1 MEPADRCVTIPTLDL
16 SDNRTAI
23 HHTWPGI
30 DDSFPT
36 NFGAYFSGYVNAPTA
51 GQYIVTVRTRQ
62 AVSMYFD
69 NIEKPVVYEPVVY
82 GKKVNAKQVVN
93 GTVRLEAGYHF
104 FRLLWANNAADPLA
118 EVRMGLSE
126 DALVLFDENNCRT
139 GGLAPSFID
148 YPSVSTAV
156 NQPVAVEPAF
166 YGGTEVKTYRITPD
180 LPAGLTLDAS
190 TGVIQG
196 TVTVSAPSDAEE

>member
-16 SDNRTAI
+16 SDNKTAI
-23 HHTWPGI
+23 HHTWPGF

-36 NFGAYFSGYVNAPTA
+36 NFGAHFSGYVNAPTS

-62 AVSMYFD
+62 AVSMFFD
-69 NIEKPVVYEPVVY
+69 NIEKPVVY
-82 GKKVNAKQVVN
+82 GKNPNEEQVFN
-93 GTVRLEAGYHF
+93 GTVQLEAGYHF
-104 FRLLWANNAADPLA
+104 FRLMWANNAADLRA

-126 DALVLFDENNCRT
+126 DALVLFDESNCRT
-139 GGLAPSFID
+139 GGLAPSFFD

-156 NQPVAVEPAF
+156 NQPVVVEPAL
-166 YGGTEVKTYRITPD
+166 YGGTEVKIYRITPD
-180 LPAGLTLDAS
+180 LPAGLTLDAG

-196 TVTVSAPSDAEE
+196 TATVSVVSGS

>member
-16 SDNRTAI
+16 SDNKTAI
-23 HHTWPGI
+23 HHTWPGF

-36 NFGAYFSGYVNAPTA
+36 NFGAHFSGYVNAPTS

-62 AVSMYFD
+62 AVSMFFD
-69 NIEKPVVYEPVVY
+69 NIEKPVVY
-82 GKKVNAKQVVN
+82 GKNPNEEQVFN

-104 FRLLWANNAADPLA
+104 FRLLWANNAADPRA

-126 DALVLFDENNCRT
+126 DALVLFDESNCRT
-139 GGLAPSFID
+139 GGLAPSFFD
-148 YPSVSTAV
+148 YPSVSAAV
-156 NQPVAVEPAF
+156 NQPVVVEPAL

-180 LPAGLTLDAS
+180 LPAGLTLDAG

-196 TVTVSAPSDAEE
+196 TATVGVVNGS

>member
-16 SDNRTAI
+16 SDNKTAI
-23 HHTWPGI
+23 HHTWPGF

-36 NFGAYFSGYVNAPTA
+36 NFGAHFSGYVNAPTS

-62 AVSMYFD
+62 AVSMFFD
-69 NIEKPVVYEPVVY
+69 NIEKPVVY
-82 GKKVNAKQVVN
+82 GKNPNEEQVFN

-104 FRLLWANNAADPLA
+104 FRLMWANNAADLRA

-126 DALVLFDENNCRT
+126 DALVLFDESNCRT
-139 GGLAPSFID
+139 GGLAPSFFD

-156 NQPVAVEPAF
+156 NQPVVVEPAL
-166 YGGTEVKTYRITPD
+166 YGGTEVKIYRITPD
-180 LPAGLTLDAS
+180 LPAGLTLDAG

-196 TVTVSAPSDAEE
+196 TATVSVVSGS

>member
-16 SDNRTAI
+16 SDNKTAI
-23 HHTWPGI
+23 HHTWPGF

-36 NFGAYFSGYVNAPTA
+36 NFGAHFSGYVNAPTS

-62 AVSMYFD
+62 AVSMFFD
-69 NIEKPVVYEPVVY
+69 NIEKPVVY
-82 GKKVNAKQVVN
+82 GKNPNEEQVFN
-93 GTVRLEAGYHF
+93 GTVQLEAGYHF
-104 FRLLWANNAADPLA
+104 FRLMWANNAADLRA

-126 DALVLFDENNCRT
+126 DALVLFDESNCRT
-139 GGLAPSFID
+139 GGLAPSFFD

-156 NQPVAVEPAF
+156 NQPVVVEPAL
-166 YGGTEVKTYRITPD
+166 YGGTEVKIYRITPD
-180 LPAGLTLDAS
+180 LPAGLTLDAG

-196 TVTVSAPSDAEE
+196 TATVSVVIGS

>member
-16 SDNRTAI
+16 SDNKTAI
-23 HHTWPGI
+23 HHTWPGF

-36 NFGAYFSGYVNAPTA
+36 NFGAHFSGYVNAPTS

-62 AVSMYFD
+62 AVSMFFD
-69 NIEKPVVYEPVVY
+69 NIEKPVVY
-82 GKKVNAKQVVN
+82 GKNPNEEQVFN
-93 GTVRLEAGYHF
+93 GTVQLEAGYHF
-104 FRLLWANNAADPLA
+104 FRLMWANNAADPRA

-126 DALVLFDENNCRT
+126 DALVLFDESNCRT
-139 GGLAPSFID
+139 GGLAPSFFD

-156 NQPVAVEPAF
+156 NQPVVVEPAL
-166 YGGTEVKTYRITPD
+166 YGGTEVKIYRITPD
-180 LPAGLTLDAS
+180 LPAGLTLDAG

-196 TVTVSAPSDAEE
+196 TATVSVVSGS

>member
-1 MEPADRCVTIPTLDL
+1 MEPADRCVTIPTLNLKDQA
-16 SDNRTAI
+16 STYN
-23 HHTWPGI
+23 HTWPGI

-36 NFGAYFSGYVNAPTA
+36 NFGAHFSGYVNAPTS

-62 AVSMYFD
+62 AVSMFFD
-69 NIEKPVVYEPVVY
+69 NIEKPVVY
-82 GKKVNAKQVVN
+82 GKNPNEEQVFN
-93 GTVRLEAGYHF
+93 GTVQLEAGYHF
-104 FRLLWANNAADPLA
+104 FRLLWANNAADPRA

-126 DALVLFDENNCRT
+126 DALVLFDESNCRT
-139 GGLAPSFID
+139 GGLAPSFFD

-156 NQPVAVEPAF
+156 NQPVAVEPAL

-180 LPAGLTLDAS
+180 LPAGLTLDAG

-196 TVTVSAPSDAEE
+196 TATVSVVSGS

>member
-16 SDNRTAI
+16 SDNKTAI
-23 HHTWPGI
+23 HHTWPGF

-36 NFGAYFSGYVNAPTA
+36 NFGAHFSGYVNAPTS

-62 AVSMYFD
+62 AVSMFFD
-69 NIEKPVVYEPVVY
+69 NIEKPVVY
-82 GKKVNAKQVVN
+82 GKNPNEEQVFN

-104 FRLLWANNAADPLA
+104 FRLMWANNAADLRA

-126 DALVLFDENNCRT
+126 DALVLFDESNCRT
-139 GGLAPSFID
+139 GGLTPSFFD

-156 NQPVAVEPAF
+156 NQPVVVEPGP
-166 YGGTEVKTYRITPD
+166 YGGTEVKTYRIMPD
-180 LPAGLTLDAS
+180 LPTGLTLDAG

-196 TVTVSAPSDAEE
+196 TATVSVVSGS

>member
-16 SDNRTAI
+16 SDNKTAI

-36 NFGAYFSGYVNAPTA
+36 NFGAHFSGYVNAPTS

-62 AVSMYFD
+62 AVSMFFD
-69 NIEKPVVYEPVVY
+69 NIEKPVVY
-82 GKKVNAKQVVN
+82 GKNPNEEQVFN
-93 GTVRLEAGYHF
+93 GTVQLEAGYHF
-104 FRLLWANNAADPLA
+104 FRLMWANNAADLRA

-126 DALVLFDENNCRT
+126 DALVLFDESNCRT
-139 GGLAPSFID
+139 GGLAPSFFD

-156 NQPVAVEPAF
+156 NQPVVVEPAL
-166 YGGTEVKTYRITPD
+166 YGGTEVKIYRITPD
-180 LPAGLTLDAS
+180 LPAGLTLDAG

-196 TVTVSAPSDAEE
+196 TATVSVVSGS

>member
-16 SDNRTAI
+16 SDNKTAI
-23 HHTWPGI
+23 HHTWPGF

-36 NFGAYFSGYVNAPTA
+36 NFGAHFSGYVNAPTS

-62 AVSMYFD
+62 AVSMFFD
-69 NIEKPVVYEPVVY
+69 NIEKPVVS
-82 GKKVNAKQVVN
+82 GKKVDAEQVFN

-104 FRLLWANNAADPLA
+104 FRLLWANNAADPRA

-126 DALVLFDENNCRT
+126 DALVLFDESNCRT
-139 GGLAPSFID
+139 GGLAPSFFD
-148 YPSVSTAV
+148 YPSVSAAV
-156 NQPVAVEPAF
+156 NQPVVVEPAL

-180 LPAGLTLDAS
+180 LPAGLTLDAG

-196 TVTVSAPSDAEE
+196 TATVSVVSGS

>member
-16 SDNRTAI
+16 SDNKTAI
-23 HHTWPGI
+23 HHTWPGF

-36 NFGAYFSGYVNAPTA
+36 NFGAHFSGYVNAPTS

-62 AVSMYFD
+62 AVSMFFD
-69 NIEKPVVYEPVVY
+69 NIEKPVVY
-82 GKKVNAKQVVN
+82 GKNPNEEQVFN

-104 FRLLWANNAADPLA
+104 FRLMWANNAADLRA

-126 DALVLFDENNCRT
+126 DALVLFDESNCRT
-139 GGLAPSFID
+139 GGLAPSFFD
-148 YPSVSTAV
+148 YPSVSAAV
-156 NQPVAVEPAF
+156 NQPVVVEPAL
-166 YGGTEVKTYRITPD
+166 YGGTEVKIYRITPD
-180 LPAGLTLDAS
+180 LPSGLTLDAG

-196 TVTVSAPSDAEE
+196 TATVSVVSGS

>member
-16 SDNRTAI
+16 SDNKTAI
-23 HHTWPGI
+23 HQTWPGF

-36 NFGAYFSGYVNAPTA
+36 NFGAHFSGYVNAPTS

-62 AVSMYFD
+62 AVSMFFD
-69 NIEKPVVYEPVVY
+69 NIEKPVVS
-82 GKKVNAKQVVN
+82 GKNPNEEQVFN

-104 FRLLWANNAADPLA
+104 FRLLWANNAADPRA
-118 EVRMGLSE
+118 EVRMGLTE

-139 GGLAPSFID
+139 GGLAPSFFD

-156 NQPVAVEPAF
+156 NQPVVVEPAL

-180 LPAGLTLDAS
+180 LPAGLRLDAG

-196 TVTVSAPSDAEE
+196 TVTVGVVSRPEE